1 MTNALYAKGKEKL
14 LSGSI
19 NMLTDTIKVA
29 LVKNTYG
36 VNLASHEFLSDR
48 GATTL
53 GTNQTLTSKSVTGG
67 VFDAADPT
75 WTAVAAGDTALAV
88 VLFKDTGVAGTSPL
102 LLYIDQITGFPLS
115 TNGGNISPEWDNGT
129 FRIFSL

>member
-36 VNLASHEFLSDR
+36 VNLATHEFLSDL